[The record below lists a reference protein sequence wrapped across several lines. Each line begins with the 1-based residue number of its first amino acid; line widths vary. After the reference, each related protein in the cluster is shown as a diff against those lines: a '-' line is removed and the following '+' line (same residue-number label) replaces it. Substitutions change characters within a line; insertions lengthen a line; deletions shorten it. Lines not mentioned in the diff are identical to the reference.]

1 MKLKTIAAA
10 SVVALTTLSSYAA
23 DTNWG
28 SHDQLEVGLGT
39 TAGGAIFDTFS
50 FSLGSQSSVA
60 SSVVSFGTIIGG
72 AYSLYSFGADGLKG
86 TGDDVGIGAWTFS
99 GAPAVHTVSLAS
111 GNYYYSVLGGAPGA
125 ASYVISSAATA
136 APVPEPETY
145 ALLGAGLGV
154 VGFLASRRRRDS

>member
-10 SVVALTTLSSYAA
+10 SVVALTALSSHAA

-28 SHDQLEVGLGT
+28 THDLLEVGVGS

-50 FSLGSQSSVA
+50 FWLGSQSSVA
-60 SSVVSFGTIIGG
+60 SSVVSFGTVVGG
-72 AYSLYSFGADGLKG
+72 AYSLYSFGSDGLKG
-86 TGDDVGIGAWTFS
+86 TGDDVGIGAWTFN
-99 GAPAVHTVSLAS
+99 GTPAVHTVSLAS
-111 GNYYYSVLGGAPGA
+111 GSYYYSVLGGAPGG
-125 ASYVISSAATA
+125 ASYVISSAATT

-154 VGFLASRRRRDS
+154 IGFLASRRRRD